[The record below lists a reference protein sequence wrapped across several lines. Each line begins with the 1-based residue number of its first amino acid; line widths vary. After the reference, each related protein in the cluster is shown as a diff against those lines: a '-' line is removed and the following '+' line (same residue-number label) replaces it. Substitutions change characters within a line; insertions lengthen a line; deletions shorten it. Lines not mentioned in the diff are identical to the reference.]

1 MSGKEMPSSYK
12 KPPRSIFSRAVQIL
26 FIVAFIVVIVL
37 LAMVWLMLS
46 RPDSA
51 RMGIGDASA
60 PQQGVEIWQPNGAS
74 AAAGQTYSLPPA
86 ADMNAASQ
94 ASEPAQE
101 RPAASRRA
109 TPATPAGEEVPIQPI
124 APQETEIRPVEV
136 PVKPAPQPQP
146 RQPGGD
152 GGEGG
157 GNPVDSL
164 F

>member
-12 KPPRSIFSRAVQIL
+12 KPPRSIFSRAVRIL

-60 PQQGVEIWQPNGAS
+60 PQQSVEIWQPNGAS
-74 AAAGQTYSLPPA
+74 AVSGQTYSPPSAA

-94 ASEPAQE
+94 ASEPEE
-101 RPAASRRA
+101 RPNQRRSA
-109 TPATPAGEEVPIQPI
+109 PTTPAGEEVPIQPI

>member
-1 MSGKEMPSSYK
+1 MTGKEMPSSSK
-12 KPPRSIFSRAVQIL
+12 KLPRSTFSRIVWIA
-26 FIVAFIVVIVL
+26 FIVAFIVVFALV
-37 LAMVWLMLS
+37 AMAWLTMQRS
-46 RPDSA
+46 DSV
-51 RMGIGDASA
+51 RSPGDASA

-74 AAAGQTYSLPPA
+74 AVSGQTYSPPSA

-94 ASEPAQE
+94 ASEPEE
-101 RPAASRRA
+101 RPNPRRA
-109 TPATPAGEEVPIQPI
+109 APTTPAEEVPIQPI

>member
-60 PQQGVEIWQPNGAS
+60 AQQGVEIWQPNGAS
-74 AAAGQTYSLPPA
+74 AVSGQTYSPPSA

-94 ASEPAQE
+94 ASEPEE
-101 RPAASRRA
+101 RPNPRRA
-109 TPATPAGEEVPIQPI
+109 APTTPAEEEVPIQPI

>member
-1 MSGKEMPSSYK
+1 MTGKEMPSSSK
-12 KPPRSIFSRAVQIL
+12 KLPRSTFSRIVWIA
-26 FIVAFIVVIVL
+26 FIVAFIVV
-37 LAMVWLMLS
+37 LALVAMAWLTMQRS
-46 RPDSA
+46 DSV
-51 RMGIGDASA
+51 RSPGDASA

-74 AAAGQTYSLPPA
+74 AVSGQTYSPPSA

-94 ASEPAQE
+94 ASEPEE
-101 RPAASRRA
+101 RPNPRRA
-109 TPATPAGEEVPIQPI
+109 APTTPAEEVPIQPI

>member
-12 KPPRSIFSRAVQIL
+12 KPPRSIFSRAVRIL

-74 AAAGQTYSLPPA
+74 AVSGQTYSPPSA

-94 ASEPAQE
+94 ASEPEE
-101 RPAASRRA
+101 RPNPRRA
-109 TPATPAGEEVPIQPI
+109 APTTPAEEVPIQPI
-124 APQETEIRPVEV
+124 APQETEIRPIEV

-146 RQPGGD
+146 RQSGGD
-152 GGEGG
+152 GG

>member
-74 AAAGQTYSLPPA
+74 AVSGQTYSPPSA

-124 APQETEIRPVEV
+124 APQQETEIRPIEV

-146 RQPGGD
+146 RQSGGD
-152 GGEGG
+152 GG

>member
-1 MSGKEMPSSYK
+1 MTGKEMPSSSK
-12 KPPRSIFSRAVQIL
+12 KPQRRTFSHIL
-26 FIVAFIVVIVL
+26 WIAFIVAFIVVFALV
-37 LAMVWLMLS
+37 AMAWLTIQKS
-46 RPDSA
+46 DFGPSA
-51 RMGIGDASA
+51 GDAST

-86 ADMNAASQ
+86 ADMDAASQ

-101 RPAASRRA
+101 RPAASRRV
-109 TPATPAGEEVPIQPI
+109 TPATPAEEEVPIQPV
-124 APQETEIRPVEV
+124 APQQETEIRPIEV

-152 GGEGG
+152 GG

>member
-1 MSGKEMPSSYK
+1 MTGKEMPSSSK
-12 KPPRSIFSRAVQIL
+12 KQPRSTFSRIVWIA
-26 FIVAFIVVIVL
+26 FIVAFIVVFALV
-37 LAMVWLMLS
+37 AMAWLTMQKSDSVRGLS
-46 RPDSA
+46 
-51 RMGIGDASA
+51 DASA

-74 AAAGQTYSLPPA
+74 AVSGQTYSPPSA

-94 ASEPAQE
+94 ASEPEE
-101 RPAASRRA
+101 RPNPRRA
-109 TPATPAGEEVPIQPI
+109 APTTPAEEVPIQPI

>member
-1 MSGKEMPSSYK
+1 MTGKEMPSSSK
-12 KPPRSIFSRAVQIL
+12 KPPRSTFSRIVWIA
-26 FIVAFIVVIVL
+26 FIVAFIVVFALV
-37 LAMVWLMLS
+37 AMAWLTMQKS
-46 RPDSA
+46 DSV
-51 RMGIGDASA
+51 RSPGDASA
-60 PQQGVEIWQPNGAS
+60 LQQGVEIWQPNGAS

-101 RPAASRRA
+101 RPAASRGA

-124 APQETEIRPVEV
+124 APQQETEIRPIEV

-146 RQPGGD
+146 RQSGGD
-152 GGEGG
+152 GG

>member
-60 PQQGVEIWQPNGAS
+60 PQQSVEIWQPNGAS

-101 RPAASRRA
+101 RPAASRGA

-124 APQETEIRPVEV
+124 APQQETEIRPIEV

-146 RQPGGD
+146 RQSGGD
-152 GGEGG
+152 GG

>member
-1 MSGKEMPSSYK
+1 MSGKEMPSSSK
-12 KPPRSIFSRAVQIL
+12 KLPRSTFSRIVWIA
-26 FIVAFIVVIVL
+26 FIVAFIVVFALV
-37 LAMVWLMLS
+37 AMAWLTMQRS
-46 RPDSA
+46 DSV
-51 RMGIGDASA
+51 RSPGDASA

-74 AAAGQTYSLPPA
+74 AVSGQTYSPPSA

-94 ASEPAQE
+94 ASEPEE
-101 RPAASRRA
+101 RPNPRRA
-109 TPATPAGEEVPIQPI
+109 APTTPAEEEVPIQPI

>member
-1 MSGKEMPSSYK
+1 MTGKEMPSSSK
-12 KPPRSIFSRAVQIL
+12 KPPRSTFSHIL
-26 FIVAFIVVIVL
+26 WIAFIVAFIVVFALV
-37 LAMVWLMLS
+37 AMAWLTIQKS
-46 RPDSA
+46 DFGPSA
-51 RMGIGDASA
+51 GDAST

-86 ADMNAASQ
+86 ADMDAASQ

-101 RPAASRRA
+101 RPAASRRV
-109 TPATPAGEEVPIQPI
+109 TPATPAEEEVPIQPV
-124 APQETEIRPVEV
+124 APQQETEIRPIEV

-152 GGEGG
+152 GG

>member
-1 MSGKEMPSSYK
+1 MLL
-12 KPPRSIFSRAVQIL
+12 RRSRA
-26 FIVAFIVVIVL
+26 
-37 LAMVWLMLS
+37 WK
-46 RPDSA
+46 
-51 RMGIGDASA
+51 
-60 PQQGVEIWQPNGAS
+60 PNGAS
-74 AAAGQTYSLPPA
+74 AVSGQTYSPPSA

-94 ASEPAQE
+94 ASEPEE
-101 RPAASRRA
+101 RPNPRRA
-109 TPATPAGEEVPIQPI
+109 APTTPAEEVPIQPI

>member
-1 MSGKEMPSSYK
+1 MTGKEMPSSSQ
-12 KPPRSIFSRAVQIL
+12 KPQRSTFSRIVWIA
-26 FIVAFIVVIVL
+26 FIVAFIVVFALVSM
-37 LAMVWLMLS
+37 AWLTIQKS
-46 RPDSA
+46 DFGPSA
-51 RMGIGDASA
+51 GDAST

-101 RPAASRRA
+101 RPAASRRV
-109 TPATPAGEEVPIQPI
+109 TPATPAEEEVPIQPV
-124 APQETEIRPVEV
+124 APQQETEIRPIEV

-152 GGEGG
+152 GG

>member
-12 KPPRSIFSRAVQIL
+12 KPPRSIFSRAVRIL

-46 RPDSA
+46 KLDSA

-60 PQQGVEIWQPNGAS
+60 PQQGVEIRQPNGAS
-74 AAAGQTYSLPPA
+74 AAPNPPA
-86 ADMNAASQ
+86 
-94 ASEPAQE
+94 E
-101 RPAASRRA
+101 
-109 TPATPAGEEVPIQPI
+109 EEVPIQPI

>member
-1 MSGKEMPSSYK
+1 MTGKEMPSSSK
-12 KPPRSIFSRAVQIL
+12 KPPRSTFSRIVWIA
-26 FIVAFIVVIVL
+26 FIVAFIVVFALV
-37 LAMVWLMLS
+37 AMAWLTMQRS
-46 RPDSA
+46 DSV
-51 RMGIGDASA
+51 RGPGDASA

-124 APQETEIRPVEV
+124 APQQETEIRPIEV
-136 PVKPAPQPQP
+136 PVKPAPLPQP
-146 RQPGGD
+146 RQSGGD
-152 GGEGG
+152 GG

>member
-1 MSGKEMPSSYK
+1 MTGKEMPSSSK
-12 KPPRSIFSRAVQIL
+12 KPPRSTFSRIVWVA
-26 FIVAFIVVIVL
+26 FIVAFIVVFALV
-37 LAMVWLMLS
+37 AMAWLTMQRS
-46 RPDSA
+46 DSV
-51 RMGIGDASA
+51 RSPGDASA

-94 ASEPAQE
+94 ATEPEE
-101 RPAASRRA
+101 RPNQRRSA
-109 TPATPAGEEVPIQPI
+109 PTTPAGEEVPIQPI

>member
-1 MSGKEMPSSYK
+1 MTGKEMPSSSK
-12 KPPRSIFSRAVQIL
+12 KPPRSTFSRIVWIA
-26 FIVAFIVVIVL
+26 FIVAFIVV
-37 LAMVWLMLS
+37 LALVAMAWLTMQRS
-46 RPDSA
+46 DSV
-51 RMGIGDASA
+51 RSPGDASA

-94 ASEPAQE
+94 ASEPEE
-101 RPAASRRA
+101 RPNPRRA
-109 TPATPAGEEVPIQPI
+109 APTTPAEEVPIQPI

>member
-1 MSGKEMPSSYK
+1 MTGKEMPSSSK
-12 KPPRSIFSRAVQIL
+12 KPPRSTFRRIVWIA
-26 FIVAFIVVIVL
+26 FIVAFIVV
-37 LAMVWLMLS
+37 LALVAMAWLTMQRS
-46 RPDSA
+46 DSV
-51 RMGIGDASA
+51 RSPGDASA

-124 APQETEIRPVEV
+124 APQQETEIRPIEV

-146 RQPGGD
+146 RQSGGD
-152 GGEGG
+152 GG

>member
-1 MSGKEMPSSYK
+1 MTGKEMPSSSK
-12 KPPRSIFSRAVQIL
+12 KPQRSTFSRIVWIA
-26 FIVAFIVVIVL
+26 FIVAFIVVFALV
-37 LAMVWLMLS
+37 AMAWLTIQKS
-46 RPDSA
+46 DFGPSA
-51 RMGIGDASA
+51 GDAST
-60 PQQGVEIWQPNGAS
+60 PQQSVEIWQPNGAS

-109 TPATPAGEEVPIQPI
+109 TPVPPAGEEVPIQPI

>member
-1 MSGKEMPSSYK
+1 MTGKEMPSSSK
-12 KPPRSIFSRAVQIL
+12 KLPRSTFSRIVWIA
-26 FIVAFIVVIVL
+26 FIVAFIVV
-37 LAMVWLMLS
+37 LALVAMAWLTMQRS
-46 RPDSA
+46 DSV
-51 RMGIGDASA
+51 RSPGDASA

-74 AAAGQTYSLPPA
+74 AVSGQTYSPPSA

-94 ASEPAQE
+94 ASEPEE
-101 RPAASRRA
+101 RPNPRRA
-109 TPATPAGEEVPIQPI
+109 APTTPAEEEVPIQPI

>member
-1 MSGKEMPSSYK
+1 MTGKEMPSSSK
-12 KPPRSIFSRAVQIL
+12 KLPRSTFSRIVWIA
-26 FIVAFIVVIVL
+26 FIVAFIVV
-37 LAMVWLMLS
+37 LALVAMAWLTMQRS
-46 RPDSA
+46 DSV
-51 RMGIGDASA
+51 RSPGDASA

-74 AAAGQTYSLPPA
+74 AAAGQTYSLPA

-124 APQETEIRPVEV
+124 VPQQETEIRPIEV

-146 RQPGGD
+146 RQSGGD
-152 GGEGG
+152 GG

>member
-1 MSGKEMPSSYK
+1 MTGKEMPSSPK
-12 KPPRSIFSRAVQIL
+12 KPQRSTFSRIVWIA
-26 FIVAFIVVIVL
+26 FIVAFIVVFALV
-37 LAMVWLMLS
+37 AMAWLTIQKS
-46 RPDSA
+46 DFGPSA
-51 RMGIGDASA
+51 GDASA
-60 PQQGVEIWQPNGAS
+60 PQQGVEIWQPSGAS

-109 TPATPAGEEVPIQPI
+109 TPATPAEEEVPIQPV
-124 APQETEIRPVEV
+124 APQQETEIRPIEV
-136 PVKPAPQPQP
+136 PVKPVPQPQP

-152 GGEGG
+152 GG

>member
-1 MSGKEMPSSYK
+1 MTGKEMPSSSK
-12 KPPRSIFSRAVQIL
+12 KPPRSTFSRIVWIA

-46 RPDSA
+46 KPDSA

-124 APQETEIRPVEV
+124 APQQETEIRPIEV

-146 RQPGGD
+146 RQSGGD
-152 GGEGG
+152 GG

>member
-1 MSGKEMPSSYK
+1 MTGKEMPSSSK
-12 KPPRSIFSRAVQIL
+12 KPQRSTFSR
-26 FIVAFIVVIVL
+26 IVWIAFIVVFALV
-37 LAMVWLMLS
+37 AMAWLTIQKS
-46 RPDSA
+46 DFGPSA
-51 RMGIGDASA
+51 GEAST

-86 ADMNAASQ
+86 ADMNAVSQ

-101 RPAASRRA
+101 RPAASRRV
-109 TPATPAGEEVPIQPI
+109 TPATPAEEEVPIQPV
-124 APQETEIRPVEV
+124 APQQETEIRPIEV

-152 GGEGG
+152 GG

>member
-1 MSGKEMPSSYK
+1 
-12 KPPRSIFSRAVQIL
+12 
-26 FIVAFIVVIVL
+26 
-37 LAMVWLMLS
+37 
-46 RPDSA
+46 
-51 RMGIGDASA
+51 
-60 PQQGVEIWQPNGAS
+60 
-74 AAAGQTYSLPPA
+74 
-86 ADMNAASQ
+86 MNAASQ
-94 ASEPAQE
+94 ASEPEE
-101 RPAASRRA
+101 RPNPRRA
-109 TPATPAGEEVPIQPI
+109 APTTPAEEVPIQPI

>member
-1 MSGKEMPSSYK
+1 MTGKEMPSSSK
-12 KPPRSIFSRAVQIL
+12 KPQRSTFSRIVWIA
-26 FIVAFIVVIVL
+26 FIVAFIVVFALV
-37 LAMVWLMLS
+37 AMAWLTIQKS
-46 RPDSA
+46 DFGPSA
-51 RMGIGDASA
+51 GDAST

-109 TPATPAGEEVPIQPI
+109 TPATPAEEEVPIQPV
-124 APQETEIRPVEV
+124 APQQETEIRPIEV

-152 GGEGG
+152 GS